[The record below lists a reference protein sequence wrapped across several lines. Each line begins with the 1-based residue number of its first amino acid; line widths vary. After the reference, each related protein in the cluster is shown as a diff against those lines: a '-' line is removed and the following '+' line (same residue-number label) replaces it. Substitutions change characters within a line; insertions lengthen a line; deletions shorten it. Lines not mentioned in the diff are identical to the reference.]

1 MAKEVQEQA
10 DIARSVRRTMIGLA
24 CMALVVF
31 LVVTAQFHRLPQDSP
46 PVIHLLMAIGI
57 MPLIMGAMIYFAPV
71 LTRSRA
77 PEWFVLLVPLVAL
90 IAGVLVAVGLVWRRE
105 LLPVAALTGLF
116 SCVVLLGWMWWR
128 ARQTLDAPHPG
139 LYWYLFALLSLLLG
153 LLAILGAVL
162 WPEHWLALRRF
173 HLHINVLGF
182 VGLTALGTLRVLIP
196 TVAGYADPDAGQWL
210 KRNLPLA
217 VTGAWLVA
225 VCVAVAPR
233 FSLVGLLLWLI
244 PWIRFAVALVAT
256 RRTQVWGW
264 NRAGT
269 SLAVATLGWG
279 AVLATGGLHAAA
291 IWPAHVTTQLLFLIF
306 LLPLVT
312 GAISYLLPVW
322 IWPARNS
329 SAYAVASQRLAYGS
343 GIRALVFLTSG
354 ILVASGFTG
363 AIYLALAGIVVFVLQ
378 VVWSL
383 RA

>member
-1 MAKEVQEQA
+1 MTKQNPVQGMRRIMVGLVA
-10 DIARSVRRTMIGLA
+10 IALCIF
-24 CMALVVF
+24 VVAATQF
-31 LVVTAQFHRLPQDSP
+31 LRLPQGSP
-46 PVIHLLMAIGI
+46 AVIHLVMALGI
-57 MPLIMGAMIYFAPV
+57 MPLIMGAMIYFTPV

-77 PEWFVLLVPLVAL
+77 PEGFVLFAPVIAL
-90 IAGVLVAVGLVWRRE
+90 IAGMLVTASLVWRRE
-105 LLPVAALTGLF
+105 LLPIAALTGLL
-116 SCVVLLGWMWWR
+116 SCTVLLGWMWYR
-128 ARQTLDAPHPG
+128 ARHTLGTPHPG

-153 LLAILGAVL
+153 LVAILGAIF

-182 VGLTALGTLRVLIP
+182 IGLTALGTLRVLVP
-196 TVAGYADPDAGQWL
+196 TVAGYADPGAGQWL

-225 VCVAVAPR
+225 VCAAVAPR

-244 PWIRFAVALVAT
+244 PWMRFAVAVVVT

-264 NRAGT
+264 NHAGT

-279 AVLATGGLHAAA
+279 AVLATGGLHAAV

-312 GAISYLLPVW
+312 GAVSYLLPVW
-322 IWPARNS
+322 IWPARSS

-343 GIRALVFLTSG
+343 GMRALVFLTAG
-354 ILVASGFTG
+354 VLVASGFTG
-363 AIYLALAGIVVFVLQ
+363 AIYLALAGIAVFVLQ